1 MRRGFYL
8 VLMVVLVLRGLT
20 GTAMAAGVL
29 APLHPGVAPSLAV
42 QSHAGHG
49 AGPAEVRAD
58 AGHHTAHSFADGQVP
73 HGIPAADAAPDPST
87 HAVAAEIAVTPP
99 GDGDLAG
106 CAGDDHHATAC
117 SACDICH
124 AAMLEAL
131 IATTPAHRALGGA
144 LPTASAAFH
153 SASAALA
160 IKPPIG

>member
-1 MRRGFYL
+1 MRRGFYF

-29 APLHPGVAPSLAV
+29 APLHPGGPEYLEA

-49 AGPAEVRAD
+49 AAPAEPQGNAI
-58 AGHHTAHSFADGQVP
+58 HPTAHSSASGQVP
-73 HGIPAADAAPDPST
+73 HGVHAGDAVHDSLG
-87 HAVAAEIAVTPP
+87 HAVTAVISS
-99 GDGDLAG
+99 GDGYIAG
-106 CAGDDHHATAC
+106 CAGDDHHAATC

-131 IATTPAHRALGGA
+131 IATTPTHRALGGA